1 MSKYIGNIPVPN
13 ATQTRTRIVAT
24 SGQTSFTTS
33 DSYTPGYIDVFL
45 GGVKLDSTEFT
56 ATDGSTV
63 VLTSGAN
70 NGQIFESISYTTF
83 SAAIS
88 NASEASGAF
97 KLTNY
102 TTAERDALTGI
113 EAGDTIYNTTLSS
126 TQFYNGT
133 VWVTTI
139 QPPNLTSI
147 SGSILQGSATTLTLS
162 GTNFLESNL
171 IVNFLQASDSIDV
184 DVTVTPTSDTSATVA
199 VPSSV
204 YDSVTGGNAVSI
216 KVTNFNGSESN
227 TVTTTAIDP
236 VTGGTV
242 TTSGGYTI
250 HTFTSSGTFTVPTG
264 QTLSDVEYIVVA
276 GGASGGE
283 YGGGGGAGGYRSSVV
298 GESSGG
304 SAVPEARLSMPA
316 ASYTV
321 TVGAGG
327 AAQGTGSYLNGNN
340 GVASSIIGGAVSIS
354 SVGGGGGGGYQPTT
368 ASHGNSGGAGGG
380 AGTNENST
388 TGSGGVG
395 TSGQGYRGGNAS
407 SGRGNTGSYPG
418 AAGGGGAG
426 AFGDNGSS
434 KGGDGGDGGI
444 GVQSSIDGTA
454 TYRAGGGG
462 GFAPNASL
470 AGGSGGLGGGG
481 AAGPHTTHP
490 SAGPGTPGAAN
501 TGGGGGAAF
510 GGTSGSYDT
519 GAGGSGVVIIRYV
532 V

>member
-24 SGQTSFTTS
+24 SEQTSFTTS
-33 DSYTPGYIDVFL
+33 DEYTPGYIDVFL
-45 GGVKLDSTEFT
+45 GGVKLDSSEFT
-56 ATDGSTV
+56 ATDGTTV
-63 VLTSGAN
+63 VLASGAN
-70 NGQIFESISYTTF
+70 TGQIFESISYTTF

-88 NASEASGAF
+88 NATEASGAF

-113 EAGDTIYNTTLSS
+113 EAGDIIYNTTLSS

-139 QPPNLTSI
+139 QPPTLTSI
-147 SGSILQGSATTLTLS
+147 SGSIIEGAASSLSLS

-171 IVNFLQASDSIDV
+171 VVNFLQASDSIDV
-184 DVTVTPTSDTSATVA
+184 DVTVTPTSNTSATVT

-204 YDSVTGGNAVSI
+204 YDSVTGGNVVSI

-227 TVTTTAIDP
+227 TVTTTAIEA

-242 TTSGGYTI
+242 TSSGGYTI

-304 SAVPEARLSMPA
+304 GAVPEARISMPA

-327 AAQGTGSYLNGNN
+327 AAQGTGSYLSGNS

-354 SVGGGGGGGYQPTT
+354 SVGGGGGGGYEGGLPAT
-368 ASHGNSGGAGGG
+368 GNSGGSGGG
-380 AGTNENST
+380 AGTTEGST
-388 TGSGGVG
+388 ARSGGSG
-395 TSGQGYRGGNAS
+395 TSGQGYNGGNAII
-407 SGRGNTGSYPG
+407 GRQNTGLYPG

-426 AFGDNGSS
+426 AVGANGSG
-434 KGGDGGDGGI
+434 KGGSGSDGGI

-462 GFAPNASL
+462 GYAPSTTAL
-470 AGGSGGLGGGG
+470 GGSGGLGGGG
-481 AAGPHTTHP
+481 DAGDHTTHP
-490 SAGPGTPGAAN
+490 SAGPGSPGTAN

-519 GAGGSGVVIIRYV
+519 GAGGSGVVIIRYTL
-532 V
+532 